1 MSFKRTHFFI
11 FALLLLTLVSCRKEE
26 DTIAI
31 ITVVDITNIP
41 QAGFFVRMYGEGSD
55 NNQGEVQEI
64 AIDRDIITDGNG
76 QAKFDFTDEYELGQ
90 AGFAV
95 LNVSVTFNDTIYEG
109 VLKVEPEE
117 ITEARI
123 IVN

>member
-76 QAKFDFTDEYELGQ
+76 QAKYELGQ